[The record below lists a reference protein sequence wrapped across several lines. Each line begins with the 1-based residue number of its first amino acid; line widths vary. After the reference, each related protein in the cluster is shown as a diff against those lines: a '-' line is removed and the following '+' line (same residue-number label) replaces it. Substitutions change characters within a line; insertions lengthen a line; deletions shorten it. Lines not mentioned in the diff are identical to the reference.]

1 MIEKYKHKGMGIFGM
16 ITLILIVLKVFGVV
30 DLEWLVV
37 LSPIFISFAFNLASL
52 LLTLLVILYRRI
64 RK

>member
-1 MIEKYKHKGMGIFGM
+1 M
-16 ITLILIVLKVFGVV
+16 ITLILAVLKVFGVV
-30 DLEWLVV
+30 ELEWLVV